1 MFGMGEPWL
10 SLRLKL
16 ISSSLIKIYL
26 AIYFGSFT
34 ASFAPGL
41 VLSEFESF
49 MTGLA
54 EKKWNLFLAQFSSVF
69 FFITS
74 FFIIICQVII
84 KMFFK
89 LEKTVVKQRY
99 KSVLSFKIIRIVL
112 GLFFILPFLVG
123 LTFVDYFGDDKQRLT
138 DIALPLPLPFII
150 AILGNIIL
158 LVYLTGNEEAW
169 QYLMAKIK
177 AFKEEI
183 LFGMEMRKIH
193 KRQRSNKVVDIS
205 RRNLS
210 NCAEDQK
217 ETRRAKVQS
226 VYVID
231 LENPESVFDETSL

>member
-1 MFGMGEPWL
+1 M
-10 SLRLKL
+10 
-16 ISSSLIKIYL
+16 
-26 AIYFGSFT
+26 
-34 ASFAPGL
+34 
-41 VLSEFESF
+41 
-49 MTGLA
+49 
-54 EKKWNLFLAQFSSVF
+54 
-69 FFITS
+69 
-74 FFIIICQVII
+74 
-84 KMFFK
+84 
-89 LEKTVVKQRY
+89 VKQRY
-99 KSVLSFKIIRIVL
+99 KSVLSFKILRIVL

-138 DIALPLPLPFII
+138 DIALPLPFII
-150 AILGNIIL
+150 AIVGNIIV

-169 QYLMAKIK
+169 QYLMAKMK
-177 AFKEEI
+177 SFKEEI

-231 LENPESVFDETSL
+231 LENPESVLDETSL

>member
-1 MFGMGEPWL
+1 
-10 SLRLKL
+10 
-16 ISSSLIKIYL
+16 
-26 AIYFGSFT
+26 
-34 ASFAPGL
+34 
-41 VLSEFESF
+41 

-99 KSVLSFKIIRIVL
+99 KSVLSFKILRIVL

-123 LTFVDYFGDDKQRLT
+123 LTFVDYFGDDKQRLK

-150 AILGNIIL
+150 AIVGNIIL

-177 AFKEEI
+177 SFKEEI

-193 KRQRSNKVVDIS
+193 KMQRSNKVVDIS

>member
-1 MFGMGEPWL
+1 
-10 SLRLKL
+10 
-16 ISSSLIKIYL
+16 
-26 AIYFGSFT
+26 
-34 ASFAPGL
+34 
-41 VLSEFESF
+41 
-49 MTGLA
+49 
-54 EKKWNLFLAQFSSVF
+54 
-69 FFITS
+69 
-74 FFIIICQVII
+74 
-84 KMFFK
+84 MFFK

-99 KSVLSFKIIRIVL
+99 KSVLSFKILRIVL

-138 DIALPLPLPFII
+138 DIALPLPFII
-150 AILGNIIL
+150 AIVGNIIV

-169 QYLMAKIK
+169 QYLMAKMK
-177 AFKEEI
+177 SFKEEI